1 MEKSIKTVFQVILY
15 MLAAIAIHLIL
26 IYFLGIRIEGGWGT
40 ELIILLSTTYFLPL
54 AMCFING
61 LLFIRAK
68 RVRDRITWFVFTVIP
83 SSLLL
88 FLFVEMQSAG
98 GSEDALVFITMPKY
112 SAEMIYLL
120 PIVIII
126 IQLIMTI
133 YYLINVRV
141 WNRN

>member
-15 MLAAIAIHLIL
+15 VLAAIAIHLIL

-68 RVRDRITWFVFTVIP
+68 RVRDRIT
-83 SSLLL
+83 LLQCRSIRL
-88 FLFVEMQSAG
+88 
-98 GSEDALVFITMPKY
+98 K
-112 SAEMIYLL
+112 
-120 PIVIII
+120 
-126 IQLIMTI
+126 
-133 YYLINVRV
+133 
-141 WNRN
+141 